1 MQIKDIIKDLT
12 IFESIYDIIRIIN
25 PITKEVFDTIFFNGF
40 EKKVKFSD
48 NNQFCYNF
56 WNENKVCENCVST
69 RSMKTGKSYIK
80 IENNGQYSFLVMSSL
95 IKYEREIVILEFI
108 KKIQNGDAVSSVNF
122 LDYNDIK
129 EVLKE
134 KNLELVIDQLT
145 GAYNRKFID
154 ERLLYN
160 LSFFQNHNKYF
171 SLVLCDI
178 DYFKDVNDKYGH
190 LAGDYVLK
198 WFVSQIKTIIR
209 KDTDW
214 VARYGGDEF
223 IIYLDNIDMDS
234 SVIVINKI
242 RNLINSLTIF
252 FEKEEINITSSFGIT
267 KPKLEDDFN
276 SIIKRVD
283 EALYISKT
291 TGRNK
296 VSYL

>member
-1 MQIKDIIKDLT
+1 
-12 IFESIYDIIRIIN
+12 
-25 PITKEVFDTIFFNGF
+25 
-40 EKKVKFSD
+40 
-48 NNQFCYNF
+48 
-56 WNENKVCENCVST
+56 
-69 RSMKTGKSYIK
+69 
-80 IENNGQYSFLVMSSL
+80 
-95 IKYEREIVILEFI
+95 LEFI
-108 KKIQNGDAVSSVNF
+108 KKIQNGDAVTSVNF

-242 RNLINSLTIF
+242 RNLINFLTIF

>member
-1 MQIKDIIKDLT
+1 M
-12 IFESIYDIIRIIN
+12 
-25 PITKEVFDTIFFNGF
+25 
-40 EKKVKFSD
+40 
-48 NNQFCYNF
+48 
-56 WNENKVCENCVST
+56 
-69 RSMKTGKSYIK
+69 
-80 IENNGQYSFLVMSSL
+80 

-242 RNLINSLTIF
+242 RNLINFLTIF